1 MTLERWQK
9 DHTMSTAAERWS
21 TREVVGR
28 VLHVAFALFVTSL
41 SKVGAI
47 AAF

>member
-9 DHTMSTAAERWS
+9 DHTMSTAERWS